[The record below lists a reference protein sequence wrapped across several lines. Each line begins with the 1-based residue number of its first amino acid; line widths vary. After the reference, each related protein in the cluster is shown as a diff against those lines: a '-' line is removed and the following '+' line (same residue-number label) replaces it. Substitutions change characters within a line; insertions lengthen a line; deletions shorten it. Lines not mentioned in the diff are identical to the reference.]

1 MSALPE
7 TNGIV
12 DLRPRIDGATNQ
24 VDTVPTFHPYAPAV
38 AGGVPAEP
46 ALTEDQPAE
55 TGKPKG
61 SRPTWAVPGA
71 IAAVGLIA
79 SAALGGFLVQTT
91 NQRDT
96 ARHQLAT
103 TQAQL
108 VTANTNL
115 ASTQDQLAGAQRDAS
130 AKAVTAKYMAVYVTD
145 SGRVQMDAEA
155 FYACNTYAQ
164 CRPII
169 QQLLTDEQAF
179 QNDRAG
185 LTVPSELASADAML
199 KDGLSAAI
207 ASSQEFITGMDTD
220 NAGQMKE
227 GGAKFDAAML
237 SIAKAEVALGLAAK

>member
-1 MSALPE
+1 MSAQLE

-12 DLRPRIDGATNQ
+12 DLRPRTDGTHQ
-24 VDTVPTFHPYAPAV
+24 VETIPSFPSYEAA
-38 AGGVPAEP
+38 AS
-46 ALTEDQPAE
+46 ALVELKPAE
-55 TGKPKG
+55 TAKPKG
-61 SRPTWAVPGA
+61 GRPAWVVPGA

-79 SAALGGFLVQTT
+79 SGALGGLLVQTT
-91 NQRDT
+91 NQRDA

-108 VTANTNL
+108 STANTNL
-115 ASTQDQLAGAQRDAS
+115 ASTQDQLTSTQTAAS
-130 AKAVTAKYMAVYVTD
+130 AKAVVAKYMDVYVTD
-145 SGRVQMDAEA
+145 GGRVQMDAQA

-179 QNDRAG
+179 QTDRAG
-185 LTVPSELASADAML
+185 LTVPAELASADAML

-207 ASSQEFITGMDTD
+207 AATHEFISGMDTD

-237 SIAKAEVALGLAAK
+237 SIGKAEVALGVAAK